1 MYDCKCILIF
11 RCTQAL
17 NLNGYILRN
26 QIRDNLLKHTQISF
40 KESYEHEND
49 KLLELQ
55 DISSHALNNN
65 AFDPVAQGLIR
76 NKCL

>member
-17 NLNGYILRN
+17 NLKGYIVRN
-26 QIRDNLLKHTQISF
+26 RIRDNLIKQTQISF
-40 KESYEHEND
+40 KESYEDEND
-49 KLLELQ
+49 QLLKLQ
-55 DISSHALNNN
+55 DLSTHGLNNN
-65 AFDPVAQGLIR
+65 AFNPVAQGLIQ